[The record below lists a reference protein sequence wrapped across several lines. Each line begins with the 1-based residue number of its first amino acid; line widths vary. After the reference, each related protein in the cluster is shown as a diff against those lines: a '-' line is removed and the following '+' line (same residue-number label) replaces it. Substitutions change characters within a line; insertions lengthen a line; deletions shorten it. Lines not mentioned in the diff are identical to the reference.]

1 MHYFFSRNI
10 QDGFIYFSPEE
21 ITHMQKS
28 LRLHAGNEV
37 EIMDGTGTR
46 YICRLENTEGRSLRG
61 VIRHTTVQPVR
72 KCALHI
78 AISPV
83 KQMSRLEWFL
93 EKSVEIGVESIT
105 PIWCRRSVRARIKMD
120 RLEKVAISALKQSGQ
135 FFLPIINPSKK
146 FTEYLDEHDT
156 FANRY
161 IAYCGKQLPLLSACL
176 PAGSPSIVCIGP
188 EGDFTPEEV
197 EEAMAKGF
205 KPVSLGNY
213 RLRTETAG
221 IYVCTI
227 VKTLNEIQS

>member
-21 ITHMQKS
+21 AIHIQKS
-28 LRLHAGNEV
+28 LRLPAGKEV
-37 EIMDGTGTR
+37 QIMDGKGTK
-46 YICRLENTEGRSLRG
+46 YICSLENTKGRSLRG
-61 VIRHTTVQPVR
+61 VIRQRVELPART
-72 KCALHI
+72 CALHI

-105 PIWCRRSVRARIKMD
+105 PVWCHRSVRANIKTT

-135 FFLPIINPSKK
+135 YFLPIINPSKK
-146 FTEYLDEHDT
+146 FTEYIDDHHAVE
-156 FANRY
+156 NRY
-161 IAYCGKQLPLLSACL
+161 IACCKEQLPLLSCCL

-197 EEAMAKGF
+197 DRALERGF
-205 KPVSLGNY
+205 TPVSLGNF

-221 IYVCTI
+221 IYVCSI
-227 VKTLNEIQS
+227 VKTLNEMQS